1 MEVAY
6 VGVRTSKGCWKHGIT
21 ELRDLAASSGMTDLW
36 KNGITEAA
44 SRGNTEAQSAE
55 MRIRGKPKNRIHGY
69 LIIRVKPL
77 MTEGEKKDAQVL
89 ELSYDFSCGIIRL
102 YKYLNEGKLSMTDR
116 DILMCWEGSCLGRQP
131 ASMPI

>member
-6 VGVRTSKGCWKHGIT
+6 VGVRTSKGCQKYGIT
-21 ELRDLAASSGMTDLW
+21 ELRNLAARSGMTDLW

-89 ELSYDFSCGIIRL
+89 ELSYDFSCRIIRL
-102 YKYLNEGKLSMTDR
+102 YKYLNEGKLSML
-116 DILMCWEGSCLGRQP
+116 IEIS
-131 ASMPI
+131 